1 MEVGWVFF
9 CLSRRTQKDFP
20 HLPSAATGGTASPG
34 TGGHLLYWLLY
45 QRLFPVFHAF
55 RIFRYLTFRTAFA
68 TLTALLIA
76 LLIGPFLIERLREFQ
91 IGQYIRE
98 DGPKD
103 HQKKAGTPT
112 MGGLLICVAIL
123 VPTLLW
129 SDLSNPFVWMAVFST
144 VGFGAIGFAD
154 DYMKA
159 VHRRNLGLT
168 ARAKFAW
175 QFAVALALSL
185 ALVWLQHKGD
195 YSTRLLVPFAK
206 RFRPDLM
213 VHSLLHAP
221 HLWPLA
227 FFPFVVFTVLVLVFS
242 SNAVNLTDGLDGLAI
257 GCTIIAAG
265 ALTVL
270 TYLSGN
276 VVFANYLEL
285 QRMPLVS
292 ELTIF
297 CGSMVGASI
306 GFLWYNAHPAE
317 VFMGDVG
324 SLALGGAIGTVA
336 VIIKQELLLPFI
348 GGVFVLEAVSV
359 MLQVGSYKLR
369 GKRIFKMA
377 PLHHHFELLCWSE
390 SKVIVRFW
398 IAALVFALFALTTLK
413 LR

>member
-1 MEVGWVFF
+1 M
-9 CLSRRTQKDFP
+9 
-20 HLPSAATGGTASPG
+20 
-34 TGGHLLYWLLY
+34 LYWLLY
-45 QRLFPVFHAF
+45 QKLFPYIHAF

-68 TLTALLIA
+68 TLTALLIG
-76 LLIGPFLIERLREFQ
+76 LLIGPYLIERLREFE
-91 IGQYIRE
+91 IGQFIRE
-98 DGPKD
+98 DGPKG
-103 HQKKAGTPT
+103 HHKKAGTPT

-129 SDLSNPFVWMAVFST
+129 SDLSNPFVWVAILST
-144 VGFGAIGFAD
+144 VGFGGIGFAD
-154 DYMKA
+154 DYIKI
-159 VHRRNLGLT
+159 VKKRNRGLT
-168 ARAKFAW
+168 ARAKIMA
-175 QFAVALALSL
+175 QMGVAALIAVLL
-185 ALVWLQHKGD
+185 LVLHGRGD
-195 YSTRLLVPFAK
+195 YSTRLMVPFFK
-206 RFRPDLM
+206 RFRPDLAIGAM
-213 VHSLLHAP
+213 GHPP

-227 FFPFVVFTVLVLVFS
+227 FLPFVLFTMLVLVGS

-270 TYLSGN
+270 TYVSGH
-276 VVFANYLEL
+276 VVFSDYLEL
-285 QRMPLVS
+285 QRMPMVS

-348 GGVFVLEAVSV
+348 GGVFILEALSV

-369 GKRIFKMA
+369 KKRIFKMA
-377 PLHHHFELLCWSE
+377 PIHHHFELLGWSE

-398 IAALVFALFALTTLK
+398 IVALVFALFALTTLK